1 MRATIL
7 AVITLLLVSCEKQTE
22 NYTADKAA
30 DYLPLTVGKYRIY
43 KLDSTVV
50 VNFGNSLEVHSYQE
64 KQVVDAAI
72 TENGRTGYRILV
84 YHRDAA
90 GTEPWKAGGSFF
102 ASADNNVE
110 VTENNLRFIKLAN
123 PLRTDVIWKGN
134 AYLAQDPYSALYE
147 FNNDNDMSAWIYT
160 YTGVGESLS
169 VNGNSYDDVVTVK
182 AIDETL
188 NFPVASTQQ
197 YAYKNYSLEQYAK
210 GVGLVYQEMVMLEYQ
225 PQNADRP
232 GYRGFAVKR
241 TLLEHN

>member
-1 MRATIL
+1 M
-7 AVITLLLVSCEKQTE
+7 
-22 NYTADKAA
+22 
-30 DYLPLTVGKYRIY
+30 
-43 KLDSTVV
+43 
-50 VNFGNSLEVHSYQE
+50 
-64 KQVVDAAI
+64 
-72 TENGRTGYRILV
+72 
-84 YHRDAA
+84 
-90 GTEPWKAGGSFF
+90 
-102 ASADNNVE
+102 
-110 VTENNLRFIKLAN
+110 
-123 PLRTDVIWKGN
+123 
-134 AYLAQDPYSALYE
+134 
-147 FNNDNDMSAWIYT
+147 
-160 YTGVGESLS
+160 GESLS

>member
-7 AVITLLLVSCEKQTE
+7 AVITLLLLSCEKQTE
-22 NYTADKAA
+22 DYTAENAA
-30 DYLPLTVGKYRIY
+30 DYLPLAVGKYRIY

-50 VNFGNSLEVHSYQE
+50 INFGNSLEVHTYQE

-72 TENGRTGYRILV
+72 TENGLTGYRILV
-84 YHRDAA
+84 YRRDAA
-90 GTEPWKAGGSFF
+90 GAEPWKAVGSFF
-102 ASADNNVE
+102 ASADKNVE
-110 VTENNLRFIKLAN
+110 IMENNLRYIKLAN
-123 PLRTDVIWKGN
+123 PLRADATWQGN
-134 AYLAQDPYSALYE
+134 AYLPQDPYSALFE
-147 FNNDNDMSAWIYT
+147 FNNDNDMSAWTYT

-169 VNGNSYDDVVTVK
+169 VNGNSYDDVVTVS
-182 AIDETL
+182 AIDESL
-188 NFPVASTQQ
+188 NFPVTSTQQ

-210 GVGLVYQEMVMLEYQ
+210 GVGLVYQELVMLEYQ